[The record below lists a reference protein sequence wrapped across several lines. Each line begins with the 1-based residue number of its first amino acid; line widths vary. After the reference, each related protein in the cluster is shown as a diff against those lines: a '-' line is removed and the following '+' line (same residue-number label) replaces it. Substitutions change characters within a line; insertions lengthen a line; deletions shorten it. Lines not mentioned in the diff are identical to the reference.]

1 MAAFG
6 AAVPADKATSAK
18 QIALEA
24 VWQAEH
30 LVDQIIRT
38 TIEAQEESGWP
49 IRAFAVRTSTLVT
62 AIMSMLDDN
71 VTAEQINEFHFKVYG
86 VARTA
91 QGVAS

>member
-1 MAAFG
+1 M
-6 AAVPADKATSAK
+6 
-18 QIALEA
+18 QIADAGTQQVYLFVA
-24 VWQAEH
+24 SQQSGGRIKAEH

-38 TIEAQEESGWP
+38 TIDAQEESGWP

-86 VARTA
+86 VARTTE
-91 QGVAS
+91 GDAS